1 MTTSANLFDVLMY
14 LFDNYFEDELEVIA
28 DQEAIKR
35 ELAMVGFGENQID
48 RAFDWLEVV
57 ASQNAG
63 SSLAESGVHHTQRIF
78 NEQELDKLTTDCRG
92 FILYLE
98 QAGILDADAREMV
111 IDRLMALEIDEI
123 ALYHLKWVVLMVLLN
138 QPGREESFQW
148 MESLVM
154 DDELEAGLH

>member
-1 MTTSANLFDVLMY
+1 MKNRANLFDVLMY
-14 LFDNYFEDELEVIA
+14 LFDHYFADDLEITA
-28 DQEAIKR
+28 DQEAIKKEMMR
-35 ELAMVGFGENQID
+35 VGFGERQID

-57 ASQNAG
+57 ASQNA
-63 SSLAESGVHHTQRIF
+63 AAPASGRRAQRVF
-78 NEQELDKLTTDCRG
+78 NEMEMDKLSVDCRG

-98 QAGILDADAREMV
+98 QTGILDPEAREMV

-138 QPGREESFQW
+138 QPGREESFFSW

-154 DDELEAGLH
+154 DEAGMEADLH